1 MRSPLVSLTPPTA
14 GYLDAIFAA
23 IRTFAHEL
31 AEGRAWLGRARE
43 VRGGSWRFEL
53 LAAAQ
58 GSLVRAG
65 ASLWEVEE
73 RVRGLGKPEEIPAPL
88 DQLAKNLPGMR
99 AELEAEENALAAL
112 EREMME
118 RPLGVS

>member
-1 MRSPLVSLTPPTA
+1 MSLTPPTA

-23 IRTFAHEL
+23 IRAFAHDL
-31 AEGRAWLGRARE
+31 SEGRAWIGRARE
-43 VRGGSWRFEL
+43 VRGPSWRFEL

-58 GSLVRAG
+58 GSLDRAG

-73 RVRGLGKPEEIPAPL
+73 RLRGLGNPEEIPAPL

-99 AELEAEENALAAL
+99 AELEAEADALAAL

-118 RPLGVS
+118 RPLGQG

>member
-1 MRSPLVSLTPPTA
+1 
-14 GYLDAIFAA
+14 
-23 IRTFAHEL
+23 
-31 AEGRAWLGRARE
+31 
-43 VRGGSWRFEL
+43 
-53 LAAAQ
+53 
-58 GSLVRAG
+58 
-65 ASLWEVEE
+65 VEE